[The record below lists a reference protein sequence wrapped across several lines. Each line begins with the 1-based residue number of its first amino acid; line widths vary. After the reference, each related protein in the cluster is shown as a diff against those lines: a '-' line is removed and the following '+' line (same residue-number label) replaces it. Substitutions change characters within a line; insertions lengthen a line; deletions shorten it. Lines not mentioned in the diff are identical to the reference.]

1 MKNTLLVID
10 SYLSAEDRAESCRNL
25 VKQLREVFDDG
36 YEILLINKSN
46 KDFGL
51 QKEVDYYYNLS
62 NSFMVGYPPKH
73 ILDTHRYERP
83 YVYVSVGEGTC
94 ENWLPLTGVTDH
106 VAGIYNS
113 FVFASN
119 ISNMLGYSHVFKVE
133 YDTVFDM
140 DELRDMKTDIE
151 KEKDYIF
158 YGVRKEGK
166 WAKDYHYLID
176 VHIVG
181 YSNKIFDGFEIVRN
195 DDEFWK
201 LNEKINYY
209 GKWIEY
215 IIPSVFEY
223 QKRDNT
229 YDGIE
234 YNGDLRH
241 KYTKS
246 EFDIINGAGEWTE
259 KWKNMPKVCYL
270 KNDPDEENFNVG
282 LFYWNEEE
290 DELKLETKIEDENG
304 EIIYNSDLN
313 LKHKYFMFDK
323 IKLNDKKL
331 LLKKKNTI
339 NGQVKEYTQVLT
351 KDSVEK
357 SNVHFL
363 YKS

>member
-62 NSFMVGYPPKH
+62 NSFMVGYPPED
-73 ILDTHRYERP
+73 ILKSEKYERP
-83 YVYVSVGEGTC
+83 YVYVGTGIGVC

-113 FVFASN
+113 FVIASN

-158 YGVRKEGK
+158 YGVRKMGEY
-166 WAKDYHYLID
+166 AKEHHYLID
-176 VHIVG
+176 VHIAG
-181 YSNKIFDGFEIVRN
+181 YSNKIFDGFDIVKN
-195 DDEFWK
+195 DNDFWK

-215 IIPSVFEY
+215 IIPNVLEY
-223 QKRDNT
+223 QKRDKT

-234 YNGDLRH
+234 FEGFLRN
-241 KYTKS
+241 KYPNSK
-246 EFDIINGAGEWTE
+246 FDIINGAGEWTE
-259 KWKNMPKVCYL
+259 KWKNIPKVCFM
-270 KNDPDEENFNVG
+270 KNDPDEENFNIG
-282 LFYWNEEE
+282 LFYWNEEKDDLE
-290 DELKLETKIEDENG
+290 VETEIFDEEGNEV
-304 EIIYNSDLN
+304 YNSVLN
-313 LKHKYFMFDK
+313 LKNKFFNFDK
-323 IKLNDKKL
+323 VKLNNKTL
-331 LLKKKNTI
+331 TIKKKNII
-339 NGQVKEYTQVLT
+339 NGQIEEYTQVLT
-351 KDSVEK
+351 KESVTN
-357 SNVHFL
+357 SNVHFK
-363 YKS
+363 YND